1 MESPSNNSG
10 PSPAA
15 IVAVCVVFCFTLT
28 AAVVVFALSPEGDQT
43 VALVGSLLATL
54 APTLAAVAVLVQV
67 KSVQSTQAEQGERIE
82 RVASDTYAL
91 TNGLLDSKVRA
102 GVAEVIRDDLLDPEH
117 AQTVATDKRV
127 RDEFADD
134 LADEADEA
142 GR

>member
-1 MESPSNNSG
+1 MPNNSG
-10 PSPAA
+10 SPSTAA
-15 IVAVCVVFCFTLT
+15 IVAVCVVFCATLG
-28 AAVVVFALSPEGDQT
+28 AAVAVFALSPDGEQT
-43 VALVGSLLATL
+43 VGLVGSLLATL

-67 KSVQSTQAEQGERIE
+67 KGVQSTQAEQGERIE

-117 AQTVATDKRV
+117 AATIVEDKRI
-127 RDEFADD
+127 RDEHADD